1 MPMPRPEGR
10 LASSADWAA
19 CRALIRQGSK
29 TFFAS
34 SRLLPERLR
43 SPALGLYAFC
53 RVADDAVDEGGDR
66 AALDD
71 LQLRLERVYA
81 GAPRDGAVDRAFAQV
96 VAEFAIPR
104 ALPQALLEGFAWD
117 LAGRRYHTLDE
128 LCAYAARVAGSVG
141 AMMAC
146 LMSARSATLLAR
158 ACELGVAM
166 QLTNIARDVGSDAR
180 AGRLYLP
187 LEWMQEA
194 GLDPDGWLRE
204 PVACARLRG
213 IVARLLQSAAG
224 LYGRAG
230 AGIERLP
237 GDCRWGIRA
246 AGALY
251 AAIGDAVA
259 RNGCDSVSRR
269 AVVPTWRKTALLLR
283 AGRPAAEDGGAA
295 EATGLAATDFLVR
308 AATLS
313 GGGAAVRPRQPRID
327 WLLALF
333 ERLER
338 ERPGLP

>member
-1 MPMPRPEGR
+1 MPGTEGQ

-53 RVADDAVDEGGDR
+53 RVADDAVDEGGDP
-66 AALDD
+66 AALEE
-71 LQLRLERVYA
+71 LHARLERVYA

-104 ALPQALLEGFAWD
+104 ALPEALLEGFAWD
-117 LAGRRYHTLDE
+117 LAGRRYRTLDE

-146 LMSARSATLLAR
+146 LMSVRSASLLAR

-166 QLTNIARDVGSDAR
+166 QLTNIARDVGGDAR

-187 LEWMQEA
+187 LEWMADA
-194 GLDPDGWLRE
+194 GLDPDCWLRE

-213 IVARLLQSAAG
+213 VVARLLESAAG

-230 AGIERLP
+230 TGIERLP

-246 AGALY
+246 AAGLY

-259 RNGCDSVSRR
+259 RNDFDSVSRR
-269 AVVPTWRKTALLLR
+269 AVVPAWRKTALLLR
-283 AGRPAAEDGGAA
+283 AGRPVPGDGAVA
-295 EATGLAATDFLVR
+295 EAPGLAVTDFLVR
-308 AATLS
+308 AAALTGS
-313 GGGAAVRPRQPRID
+313 GAAVRPRQPRID
-327 WLLALF
+327 WLLGLF

-338 ERPGLP
+338 ERLGLP